1 MPSGTQDYRD
11 TLRWCW
17 STGRLK
23 HGVTRPQIAHAS
35 AHLVTLADIDPDSDP
50 PKVLIIG
57 PDESGNL
64 LELIALVLGGD
75 ELLIIHAMR
84 LRPQFFPLLPDPTE

>member
-1 MPSGTQDYRD
+1 M
-11 TLRWCW
+11 
-17 STGRLK
+17 
-23 HGVTRPQIAHAS
+23 
-35 AHLVTLADIDPDSDP
+35 TLADSDP
-50 PKVLIIG
+50 PKVLVIG

>member
-1 MPSGTQDYRD
+1 MSLVHRSAP
-11 TLRWCW
+11 
-17 STGRLK
+17 K

-64 LELIALVLGGD
+64 LELIALELGGD
-75 ELLIIHAMR
+75 ELLIIHATR

>member
-1 MPSGTQDYRD
+1 MLIHRSA
-11 TLRWCW
+11 
-17 STGRLK
+17 LK
-23 HGVTRPQIAHAS
+23 HGITRTQITYTTN
-35 AHLVTLADIDPDSDP
+35 HLITLADLDSDSDP

-57 PDESGNL
+57 PDKSGNL
-64 LELIALVLGGD
+64 LELIALVLKGD